1 MSLAF
6 YRQSLQIQ
14 QLLAELFHNAMALRG
29 IDAPD
34 DVQNM
39 PPQQRELAI
48 NSLGIAQQA
57 LTICVSSSSYREGL
71 KYGMCN
77 RLFLVSIYVDLEFSG
92 SLYTCYC
99 NICGIILIEAWSS
112 VVSRFTMLM
121 ILYCDVFVS
130 ISPDHCD
137 SESIRALVEKLTP
150 HDQIVDTAFSSV
162 FFMTF
167 RLFTTPVEFAE
178 EIITRFQLSHPSGLA
193 EQDVEMW
200 TQQKLKPVRLRVS
213 NLLKLWLEVNW
224 RPGFDEDVLPILRN
238 FVSRTMAEVFA
249 AQATRLEDLIASR
262 LDSQQLLSPVSERH
276 RHGGISMP
284 INPSL
289 LGVGVG
295 GTSIS
300 NSDLENLEC
309 PLLKPISSQKPKH
322 QIYSLY
328 ILFKKRLSSVFYAS
342 RRKKVNQY
350 IQWNITRIITLT
362 IKS

>member
-137 SESIRALVEKLTP
+137 SESIRALVEKLIAVLSESEA
-150 HDQIVDTAFSSV
+150 QCYL
-162 FFMTF
+162 F
-167 RLFTTPVEFAE
+167 RF
-178 EIITRFQLSHPSGLA
+178 LA
-193 EQDVEMW
+193 MLILLQS
-200 TQQKLKPVRLRVS
+200 LRDATHILY
-213 NLLKLWLEVNW
+213 NLC
-224 RPGFDEDVLPILRN
+224 LR
-238 FVSRTMAEVFA
+238 
-249 AQATRLEDLIASR
+249 
-262 LDSQQLLSPVSERH
+262 
-276 RHGGISMP
+276 
-284 INPSL
+284 
-289 LGVGVG
+289 
-295 GTSIS
+295 
-300 NSDLENLEC
+300 
-309 PLLKPISSQKPKH
+309 
-322 QIYSLY
+322 
-328 ILFKKRLSSVFYAS
+328 S
-342 RRKKVNQY
+342 RRRDRQAILGLQQRPVPLPKV
-350 IQWNITRIITLT
+350 
-362 IKS
+362 